1 MQNAVPG
8 CDLKNDRMTSVPFQ
22 GKSFNITV
30 IQFYVPNTNA
40 EEAEGKRFY
49 EDLKYFLK
57 LTPKKD
63 VCFIIGNWKAKVGS
77 QEIVGIMGKFSLG
90 VQNEAVQSLT
100 KFCQENTLV
109 IVYTLFQQHKRRLYT
124 LTSPNGQY
132 QNQINYIICN

>member
-90 VQNEAVQSLT
+90 VQNEAVKLNKVLSREHIGYSIHTFPTTQKTTVHIDIT
-100 KFCQENTLV
+100 KWS
-109 IVYTLFQQHKRRLYT
+109 ISK
-124 LTSPNGQY
+124 SD
-132 QNQINYIICN
+132 